1 MAVVAWMRRLVL
13 IPVLAYLCVIVL
25 LLVFEKR
32 LIFFPQIPGRLT
44 GDWSP
49 PDLAHEDVWL
59 TAADGVRLHS
69 WWIPSAA
76 SGASREPASPLEGA
90 PAGAGDLPTFLC
102 FHGNA
107 ANIAWRADVYRFLR
121 GLPANVFA
129 LEYRGYGRS
138 EGTASE
144 QGIYR
149 DADAA
154 YDHLVRGRGILPRR
168 IIALG
173 QSLGTAVAAELAARR
188 ELGGVVLEAPFPSA
202 RVLARRI
209 YWFLPGLGWLIRSR
223 FETSKNLERASHS
236 FSTPLLVIHC
246 TRDPVIPFAFGKEVY
261 DRAPEPKSF
270 LAISGECH
278 EEATL
283 VDPEGV
289 RRQFLLFLE
298 QVRAG
303 QLPRRP

>member
-1 MAVVAWMRRLVL
+1 MAAIAWMRRLVL
-13 IPVLAYLCVIVL
+13 IPVLAYLAVIL
-25 LLVFEKR
+25 LLLAFEKR

-59 TAADGVRLHS
+59 TAADGVRLHG
-69 WWIPSAA
+69 WWIPADAKSLA
-76 SGASREPASPLEGA
+76 LEGRPS
-90 PAGAGDLPTFLC
+90 PAGAAGGSGDLPTFLC

-107 ANIAWRADVYRFLR
+107 ANIAWRADFYRFLR

-129 LEYRGYGRS
+129 VEYRGYGRS
-138 EGTASE
+138 EGGASE

-154 YDHLVRGRGILPRR
+154 YSYLVHEREIPPRQ

-202 RVLARRI
+202 RDLARRI
-209 YWFLPGLGWLIRSR
+209 YWFVPGLGWLIRSR
-223 FETSKNLERASHS
+223 FETSQNLERASHT
-236 FSTPLLVIHC
+236 FAAPLLVIHC

-270 LAISGECH
+270 LAVSGECH

-289 RRQFLLFLE
+289 KRALLLFAE
-298 QVRAG
+298 QVRAS
-303 QLPRRP
+303 QPPRRP

>member
-1 MAVVAWMRRLVL
+1 ML
-13 IPVLAYLCVIVL
+13 IPILAYLCVIVL

-32 LIFFPQIPGRLT
+32 LVFFPQIPGRLT

-49 PDLAHEDVWL
+49 PDLAHEEVWL
-59 TAADGVRLHS
+59 TAADGVRLHG

-76 SGASREPASPLEGA
+76 SGTAREPASTPEGA
-90 PAGAGDLPTFLC
+90 AGGAGDLPVFLC

-138 EGTASE
+138 EGAPSE

-154 YDHLVRGRGILPRR
+154 YEYLVRERGIPPRR

-202 RVLARRI
+202 RALARRI
-209 YWFLPGLGWLIRSR
+209 YWFVPGLGWLIRSR
-223 FETSKNLERASHS
+223 FETSQNLERASRS
-236 FSTPLLVIHC
+236 FSNPLLVIHC
-246 TRDPVIPFAFGKEVY
+246 TRDPVIPFALGKEVY
-261 DRAPEPKSF
+261 DRAPQPKSF
-270 LAISGECH
+270 LAIPAECH
-278 EEATL
+278 EEAAL
-283 VDPEGV
+283 VDPQGV
-289 RRQFLLFLE
+289 RTQLLIFLK
-298 QVRAG
+298 QVREDRT
-303 QLPRRP
+303 RRSP